1 MKGSVSSLMCLEKV
15 KSMVVP
21 PSVVELLT
29 SDAQSTLNM
38 SFMNLMNVSSFFT
51 FVLKS
56 PQRRIGISV
65 STSMMG
71 CTYWLL

>member
-1 MKGSVSSLMCLEKV
+1 MIGKVGNEGSVSSLMCLEKV

-29 SDAQSTLNM
+29 SDAQSTLYM
-38 SFMNLMNVSSFFT
+38 SFMNLINVSSFFT

-56 PQRRIGISV
+56 PQRRIGTSV
-65 STSMMG
+65 HVLSV
-71 CTYWLL
+71 Y

>member
-1 MKGSVSSLMCLEKV
+1 MKGSVSSLMCLEKI

-71 CTYWLL
+71 CT